1 VLIVKKSEYKSLKA
15 RIISVKRFELFVGW
29 LLMIYLI
36 IVGLGAVSIIIINF
50 PTLEDSKVIFPHLN
64 GNKPIFP
71 PFGTIGS
78 PATGLLLLS
87 FFSGVTGS
95 FLHAAQSLGTYIGN
109 AAFKLS
115 WTMWYLLRPWIGGI
129 LGFAIYF
136 TFRAGLLGSADAV
149 NPYGLVAVGIL
160 GGWFSKVTTDKL
172 EEVFGTLFKTDGD
185 EKRND
190 KL

>member
-1 VLIVKKSEYKSLKA
+1 VKKSEYKALKN
-15 RIISVKRFELFVGW
+15 RIISAKRFDIFISW
-29 LLMIYLI
+29 ILMIYLI
-36 IVGLGAVSIIIINF
+36 IVGVGAMSVIIANF
-50 PTLEDSKVIFPHLN
+50 PILVESKIIFPHLE
-64 GNKPIFP
+64 GDRPRFF

-78 PATGLLLLS
+78 PAAGLLILAFLS
-87 FFSGVTGS
+87 GIVGS

-149 NPYGLVAVGIL
+149 NPYGLVAIGIL

-172 EEVFGTLFKTDGD
+172 EEVFATLFVTDGD
-185 EKRND
+185 KKRND